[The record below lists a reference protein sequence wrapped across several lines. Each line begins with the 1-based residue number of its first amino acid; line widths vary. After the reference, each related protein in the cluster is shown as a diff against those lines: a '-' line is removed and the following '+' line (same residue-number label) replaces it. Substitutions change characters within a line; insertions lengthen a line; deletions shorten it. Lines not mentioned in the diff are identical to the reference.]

1 MKWLS
6 DNKIQLNVC
15 PTSNVLL
22 SRVEN
27 YKVHP
32 IRKLYDNGIK
42 VTINTDDMLI
52 FDQSVSEEFF
62 NLYNAGVFNSTE
74 LNEIRKNGLLGY
86 FHI

>member
-1 MKWLS
+1 MKEKCCWLKVQIE
-6 DNKIQLNVC
+6 DYN
-15 PTSNVLL
+15 
-22 SRVEN
+22 
-27 YKVHP
+27 VHP

-74 LNEIRKNGLLGY
+74 LNEIRKNGVSVV
-86 FHI
+86 FNA